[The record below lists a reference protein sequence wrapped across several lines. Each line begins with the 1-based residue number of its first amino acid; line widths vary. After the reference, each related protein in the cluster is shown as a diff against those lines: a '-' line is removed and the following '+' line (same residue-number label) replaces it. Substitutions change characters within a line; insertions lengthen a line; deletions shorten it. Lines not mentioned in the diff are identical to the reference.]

1 MNFVD
6 ELRRRWWL
14 VLLLGLAVLALFSS
28 RLATF
33 YTDVLW
39 FQSLGYVDVFWNVLT
54 TRLALG
60 VVAGVVMA
68 ALVAG
73 NLLLARALAPR
84 YRIPSQQEEVVE
96 RYRELVDPFARPLL
110 ITAGVVAGVLSG
122 LAVVGEWPTYL
133 LWANAVEFGRT
144 DPQFGRDLGFFVFEL
159 PFRTLVNSWL
169 FSSLTLTIIL
179 AAVAHYVFGGIRP
192 QSPGQK
198 ISPQANVHL
207 SILLA
212 ALIGVRAWGFW
223 LDRYHLSYSTRG
235 NVTGLSYTDANAQ
248 LIAYELLAVIAAVCV
263 VLFLLNIRF
272 RNYLLPAA
280 GVGILLVA
288 AVVLSGIYPAVI
300 QRLQVDPQELARER
314 EYIARNLEL
323 TRFAF
328 GLETGEDITYDAYP
342 ADDEITQ
349 AEVLANAGTLE
360 SIRLWDPAT
369 LQNTYQQLQ
378 ELRAYYDFR
387 DVDVDR
393 YNIDGQQL
401 QTLVAVREI
410 NERDLPSST
419 WQNQR
424 LVYTHGFGVVA
435 SRASVK
441 TPGGQPVFLAR
452 DIPARGE
459 EAFDLDNPRVYFGE
473 NPPEYSIVGTT
484 EQELDYPQPQ
494 GDPATHRYEGEA
506 GVGVGGPLRRLAFAL
521 RYAEPNF
528 LLSDL
533 ITDESRVLFK
543 REIRERAEEVAPFL
557 KFDHDPYP
565 VAVDGRIK
573 WIQDAYTTTDMVPY
587 SQRVDMGA
595 LTIAEQRQLVP
606 FQDAEGNI
614 ALREEVRELP
624 GIQGQANYIRNAVKV
639 VIDAYDGTVQLFTA
653 EEEDP
658 LLQAWGNAF
667 PGILL
672 PMEEASPELRS
683 HFRYPEDM
691 FRIQSELLLTYHIQ
705 DPEQFYTREDA
716 WRTPNDPSYFA
727 NQGSSTA
734 NQQDGDRPLRPYY
747 LTMRLPGADS
757 EEFVLFQPFT
767 PVGENRNNLIAFM
780 AGRSDPGHY
789 GELRTYLMP
798 ANELVI
804 GPEQAQALINQ
815 DDAVAQQITLWNQSG
830 SRVIYGNLLVV
841 PVGEALIYAQPL
853 FLRAEQSDIP
863 ELQRVV
869 LVYGDDVV
877 MEDTLAESV
886 AGLFG
891 AAPEGLVE
899 DDATG
904 SGVPGV
910 PGAGAPGEVDPRV
923 ASLITQALER
933 YAAAEEA
940 LRAGDLGAYQAA
952 QEEARALLEEAA
964 EISDGEAPPAGEES
978 GAGEPGDSPPVT
990 EAPAA

>member
-1 MNFVD
+1 MSFVD
-6 ELRRRWWL
+6 ELRRRWWV
-14 VLLLGLAVLALFSS
+14 VLLLGVALLALFGS

-39 FQSLGYVDVFWNVLT
+39 FRSIGYVDVFWGVLT
-54 TRLALG
+54 TRLGLG
-60 VVAGVVMA
+60 TVAGAVMA
-68 ALVAG
+68 AIVTG
-73 NLLLARALAPR
+73 NLLLARRLAPR
-84 YRIPSQQEEVVE
+84 YRMPSQQEQVVE
-96 RYRELVDPFARPLL
+96 RYRELVDPYAGPLL
-110 ITAGVVAGVLSG
+110 ITVGLIAGVLSG
-122 LAVVGEWPTYL
+122 LAIVGEWQTYL

-144 DPQFGRDLGFFVFEL
+144 DPQFGRDLGFFVFVL
-159 PFRTLVNSWL
+159 PFHTLVRSWL
-169 FSSLTLTIIL
+169 FTSLTFTIIMVG
-179 AAVAHYVFGGIRP
+179 VAHYVFGGIRP

-212 ALIGVRAWGFW
+212 AIIAVRAWGFW
-223 LDRYHLSYSTRG
+223 LDRYLLSYSTRG
-235 NVTGLSYTDANAQ
+235 SVTGLSYTDANAQ
-248 LIAYELLAVIAAVCV
+248 LIAYQLLTVIAAVCV

-280 GVGILLVA
+280 GVAILLV

-328 GLETGEDITYDAYP
+328 GLETGEDVVYQPFAADA
-342 ADDEITQ
+342 EISQ

-369 LQNTYQQLQ
+369 LQNTFQQLQ

-393 YNIDGQQL
+393 
-401 QTLVAVREI
+401 
-410 NERDLPSST
+410 
-419 WQNQR
+419 
-424 LVYTHGFGVVA
+424 
-435 SRASVK
+435 
-441 TPGGQPVFLAR
+441 R
-452 DIPARGE
+452 DIPAQGE
-459 EAFDLDNPRVYFGE
+459 EVFNLENPRVYFGE
-473 NPPEYSIVGTT
+473 NPPQYSIVGTR
-484 EQELDYPQPQ
+484 EQELDFPQPQ
-494 GDPATHRYEGEA
+494 GDPATNTYAGEA
-506 GVGVGGPLRRLAFAL
+506 GVEVGSPLSRLAFAL
-521 RYAEPNF
+521 RCAEPNF
-528 LLSDL
+528 VLSNL
-533 ITDESRVLFK
+533 ITDESKVLFK
-543 REIRERAEEVAPFL
+543 RQIRERAEEVAPFL

-573 WIQDAYTTTDMVPY
+573 WVQDAYTTSNMVPY
-587 SQRVDMGA
+587 SERVNMGE
-595 LTIAEQRQLVP
+595 LTLAEQRQLVP
-606 FQDAEGNI
+606 FQDAQGNI

-624 GIQGQANYIRNAVKV
+624 GIQGEANYIRNSVKV
-639 VIDAYDGTVQLFTA
+639 VIDAYDGTVQLFVVD
-653 EEEDP
+653 EDDP
-658 LLQAWGNAF
+658 VLQAWGNAF
-667 PGILL
+667 PGILV
-672 PMEEASPELRS
+672 PMEEASEELIS

-691 FRIQSELLLTYHIQ
+691 FRIQSELFLTYHIQ

-716 WRTPNDPSYFA
+716 WRTPNDPPFFA
-727 NQGSSTA
+727 NQA
-734 NQQDGDRPLRPYY
+734 NAAQQRTDRPLRPYY
-747 LTMRLPGADS
+747 LTLRLPGEDS

-780 AGRSDPGHY
+780 AGRSDPEHY
-789 GELRTYLMP
+789 GELRAYLMP

-877 MEDTLAESV
+877 MEDTLAGSV
-886 AGLFG
+886 AALFG

-899 DDATG
+899 DDGTG
-904 SGVPGV
+904 APPGD
-910 PGAGAPGEVDPRV
+910 PGALPEGIPQEVDPRV
-923 ASLITQALER
+923 ASLIRQALER
-933 YAAAEEA
+933 YAEAEEA
-940 LRAGDLGAYQAA
+940 LQAGDLGAYQEANEAA
-952 QEEARALLEEAA
+952 QDLLESAAELGDGGGAERAGDDEAA
-964 EISDGEAPPAGEES
+964 
-978 GAGEPGDSPPVT
+978 PVT
-990 EAPAA
+990 PAPATPAPASPAPASPAP

>member
-1 MNFVD
+1 MSFVD
-6 ELRRRWWL
+6 ELRRRWWV
-14 VLLLGLAVLALFSS
+14 VLLLGVALLALFGS

-39 FQSLGYVDVFWNVLT
+39 FRSIGYVDVFWGVLT
-54 TRLALG
+54 TRLGLG
-60 VVAGVVMA
+60 TVAGAVMA
-68 ALVAG
+68 AIVTG
-73 NLLLARALAPR
+73 NLLLARRLAPR
-84 YRIPSQQEEVVE
+84 YRMPSQQEQVVE
-96 RYRELVDPFARPLL
+96 RYRELVDPYAGPLL
-110 ITAGVVAGVLSG
+110 ITVGLIAGVLSG
-122 LAVVGEWPTYL
+122 LAIVGEWQTYL

-144 DPQFGRDLGFFVFEL
+144 DPQFGRDLGFFVFVL
-159 PFRTLVNSWL
+159 PFHTLVRSWL
-169 FSSLTLTIIL
+169 FTSLTFTIIMVG
-179 AAVAHYVFGGIRP
+179 VAHYVFGGIRP

-212 ALIGVRAWGFW
+212 AIIAVRAWGFW
-223 LDRYHLSYSTRG
+223 LDRYLLSYSTRG
-235 NVTGLSYTDANAQ
+235 SVTGLSYTDANAQ
-248 LIAYELLAVIAAVCV
+248 LIAYQLLTVIAAVCV

-280 GVGILLVA
+280 GVAILLVA
-288 AVVLSGIYPAVI
+288 AVLSGIYPAVI

-328 GLETGEDITYDAYP
+328 GLETGEDVVYQPFAADA
-342 ADDEITQ
+342 EISR

-369 LQNTYQQLQ
+369 LQNTFQQLQ

-393 YNIDGQQL
+393 YDIDGQQL

-410 NERDLPSST
+410 SERDLPSST

-424 LVYTHGFGVVA
+424 LVYTHGYGVVA
-435 SRASVK
+435 TRASVK

-452 DIPARGE
+452 DIPAQGE
-459 EAFDLDNPRVYFGE
+459 EVFNLENPRVYFGE
-473 NPPEYSIVGTT
+473 NPPQYSIVDTN
-484 EQELDYPQPQ
+484 EQELDFPQPQ
-494 GDPATHRYEGEA
+494 GDPATNTYAGEA
-506 GVGVGGPLRRLAFAL
+506 GVEVGSPLSRLAFAL

-528 LLSDL
+528 VLSNL
-533 ITDESRVLFK
+533 ITDESKVLFK
-543 REIRERAEEVAPFL
+543 RQIRERAEEVAPFL

-573 WIQDAYTTTDMVPY
+573 WVQDAYTTSNMVPY
-587 SQRVDMGA
+587 SERVNMGE
-595 LTIAEQRQLVP
+595 LTLAEQRQLVP
-606 FQDAEGNI
+606 FQDAQGNI

-624 GIQGQANYIRNAVKV
+624 GIQGEANYIRNSVKV
-639 VIDAYDGTVQLFTA
+639 VIDAYDGTVQLFVVD
-653 EEEDP
+653 EDDP
-658 LLQAWGNAF
+658 VLQAWGNAF
-667 PGILL
+667 PGILV
-672 PMEEASPELRS
+672 PMEEASEELIS

-691 FRIQSELLLTYHIQ
+691 FRIQSELFLTYHIQ

-716 WRTPNDPSYFA
+716 WRTPNDPPFFA
-727 NQGSSTA
+727 NQA
-734 NQQDGDRPLRPYY
+734 NAAQQRTDRPLRPYY
-747 LTMRLPGADS
+747 LTLRLPGEDS

-780 AGRSDPGHY
+780 AGRSDPEHY
-789 GELRTYLMP
+789 GELRAYLMP

-877 MEDTLAESV
+877 MEDTLAGSV
-886 AGLFG
+886 AALFG

-899 DDATG
+899 DDGTG
-904 SGVPGV
+904 APPGD
-910 PGAGAPGEVDPRV
+910 PGAVPEGAPQDVDPRV
-923 ASLITQALER
+923 ASLIMQALER
-933 YAAAEEA
+933 YAEAEEA
-940 LRAGDLGAYQAA
+940 LQAGDLGAYQEANEAA
-952 QEEARALLEEAA
+952 QNLLESAAALDDGGGAEPAGDDEAA
-964 EISDGEAPPAGEES
+964 PAI
-978 GAGEPGDSPPVT
+978 P
-990 EAPAA
+990 APASPAP